1 MRNQWWILGAVAL
14 VLVGCGGGKPKQ
26 RASVTI
32 TGRVT
37 DPAGKPVGAGMLSFA
52 PADPDNQG
60 DRPMVQVQAD
70 GTFGVSC
77 LPGRYKVTL
86 VPLPK
91 AAGHVPEGGDVVTP
105 EKAQAGPKGMLKG
118 STQPSWDIEVKAT
131 GNDEFKLQVK

>member
-26 RASVTI
+26 RPPVTI
-32 TGRVT
+32 TVLVN
-37 DPAGKPVGAGMLSFA
+37 DAAGKPVGNGMLSFTGL
-52 PADPDNQG
+52 DPETQVE
-60 DRPMVQVQAD
+60 RPIVKVAED
-70 GTFGVSC
+70 GKFVVSC

-91 AAGHVPEGGDVVTP
+91 AAGHVPEGGEVVTP
-105 EKAQAGPKGMLKG
+105 EKAQPGPKGMMKG

-131 GNDEFKLQVK
+131 GNGEFKLQVK